1 MSRVED
7 VAARSLIPFVQTTVA
22 PGATV
27 RTDGWSAYSG
37 LANPRRWAR
46 RGTRPRAPR
55 DQRKAMTTSRDPF
68 PPVATRAHIV
78 MPRVHRVAALLDRWW
93 LGIHHGAIDADHLDY
108 YLDEFT
114 FRFNRRRSQARG
126 LLFFRL
132 LQQAVQHEP
141 VPYKGL
147 VGGHRS
153 LGNQM

>member
-1 MSRVED
+1 M
-7 VAARSLIPFVQTTVA
+7 AGQPTV
-22 PGATV
+22 V
-27 RTDGWSAYSG
+27 WRT
-37 LANPRRWAR
+37 
-46 RGTRPRAPR
+46 
-55 DQRKAMTTSRDPF
+55 KAMTTSRDPISASGD
-68 PPVATRAHIV
+68 PAHIV

-147 VGGHRS
+147 VGGHRQPRKPNVGIRERS
-153 LGNQM
+153 GYPVYIIP

>member
-1 MSRVED
+1 
-7 VAARSLIPFVQTTVA
+7 
-22 PGATV
+22 
-27 RTDGWSAYSG
+27 
-37 LANPRRWAR
+37 
-46 RGTRPRAPR
+46 
-55 DQRKAMTTSRDPF
+55 MTTSRDPF
-68 PPVATRAHIV
+68 PPVATRPTSSCHECIAW
-78 MPRVHRVAALLDRWW
+78 PSLLDRWW